1 MSEKSKIMV
10 QLVIESQLDSLTD
23 FEKFSIALKL
33 LADTDLSK
41 LNVLQGSNL
50 VLDIKPHKL
59 APLTLEEQAELC
71 QIDST
76 HNLHMTEW
84 MMKRSAELSPR
95 RNIKS

>member
-33 LADTDLSK
+33 LADNDLSK

-50 VLDIKPHKL
+50 VLDIK
-59 APLTLEEQAELC
+59 
-71 QIDST
+71 
-76 HNLHMTEW
+76 
-84 MMKRSAELSPR
+84 
-95 RNIKS
+95 